1 MSQKNKNEKFSHL
14 MKELEE
20 IVLWFEES
28 DADLDDGLKKFAR
41 GAEIVDVL
49 EKRLHE
55 ASNKITEIQ
64 AKYKSSSE
72 T

>member
-20 IVLWFEES
+20 IVLWFEGS
-28 DADLDDGLKKFAR
+28 DADLDDGLKKFER

-49 EKRLHE
+49 EKRLRE

-64 AKYKSSSE
+64 AKYKSGSE